1 MRSLTRWHGKKRRI
15 GLTGGIATG
24 KSSVGRHISELGI
37 AVLDADLY
45 SYEAL
50 VPGSD
55 GARAVLN
62 RYGALVENPTDS
74 TQDTTTSQSSIN
86 RKALGSIVFNNPDER
101 EWLESLIHPQVRQR
115 FEEALAEHADSE
127 TVVLMIP
134 LLFEAGFT
142 DLCAEIWVVH
152 CLPEQQL
159 ERLQKR
165 DQLDEAAAMERI
177 AAQWPLEQKQQL
189 ADQLIDNSSDTEQ
202 WKKQIK
208 QALKLLSSTSLNR
221 QFLAK

>member
-142 DLCAEIWVVH
+142 DLCTEIWVVH

-159 ERLQKR
+159 KRLQKR

-208 QALKLLSSTSLNR
+208 QALKRPKCTLKTP
-221 QFLAK
+221 K

>member
-62 RYGALVENPTDS
+62 RYGALVESPTDS

-115 FEEALAEHADSE
+115 FEEALAEHADSQ

-142 DLCAEIWVVH
+142 DLCTEIWVVH

-165 DQLDEAAAMERI
+165 DQLDEAAAIERI

-208 QALKLLSSTSLNR
+208 QALKRPKCTLTTPP
-221 QFLAK
+221 

>member
-1 MRSLTRWHGKKRRI
+1 M
-15 GLTGGIATG
+15 
-24 KSSVGRHISELGI
+24 
-37 AVLDADLY
+37 
-45 SYEAL
+45 
-50 VPGSD
+50 
-55 GARAVLN
+55 N

-74 TQDTTTSQSSIN
+74 TQDTTTSQSTIN